1 VVVVGVV
8 VVVVVVVVVIL
19 VTYGD
24 LSVGLGLVVFLV
36 TGVECDWNNAWVIT
50 T

>member
-1 VVVVGVV
+1 MVGIAVV
-8 VVVVVVVVVIL
+8 VVVVVVVVVL

-24 LSVGLGLVVFLV
+24 LSVRLRLVV

>member
-1 VVVVGVV
+1 MVVVVVGIVV
-8 VVVVVVVVVIL
+8 VVVVVVVVL

-24 LSVGLGLVVFLV
+24 LSVRLRLVV